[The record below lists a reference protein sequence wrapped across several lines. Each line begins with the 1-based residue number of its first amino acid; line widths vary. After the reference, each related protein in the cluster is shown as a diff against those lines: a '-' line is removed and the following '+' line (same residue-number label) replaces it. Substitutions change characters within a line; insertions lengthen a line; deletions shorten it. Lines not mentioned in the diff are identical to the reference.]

1 MADVTRAL
9 VKERSI
15 VRTWL
20 MRGTLHVVAAE
31 DVRWLLAL
39 VGPVFASANRAR
51 HAQLGLDDAVK
62 AKGISAIGRI
72 LADRG
77 PLTRYELVDELRR
90 VNIGLDPRTQA
101 PIHLIATAALNGVC
115 CLGPERPNGEPTY
128 VALDDWVPGRTSRSK
143 PSLPE
148 LAHRYFLAY
157 GPATLEDFAAWS
169 GLPMPQARAGL
180 AGAMPALKDVAIHGQ
195 SAFLPKGGLRQ
206 SRQHLP
212 GVPNLRLLPAFD
224 TYLLGYRRRDL
235 AVSSELQRR
244 LQRGGG
250 WVHPAVVVD
259 GRVVG
264 TWKLRKAARRREV
277 VVELEPGSRGRR
289 TEQAVEREISDISR
303 FLGEPV
309 TRASS

>member
-1 MADVTRAL
+1 
-9 VKERSI
+9 
-15 VRTWL
+15 

-157 GPATLEDFAAWS
+157 GPATLEDFV
-169 GLPMPQARAGL
+169 R
-180 AGAMPALKDVAIHGQ
+180 
-195 SAFLPKGGLRQ
+195 
-206 SRQHLP
+206 
-212 GVPNLRLLPAFD
+212 RLL
-224 TYLLGYRRRDL
+224 
-235 AVSSELQRR
+235 Q
-244 LQRGGG
+244 
-250 WVHPAVVVD
+250 
-259 GRVVG
+259 
-264 TWKLRKAARRREV
+264 
-277 VVELEPGSRGRR
+277 
-289 TEQAVEREISDISR
+289 
-303 FLGEPV
+303 
-309 TRASS
+309 